1 MDKFCPPSLEQMNI
15 SPHSEGVFFIKGC
28 SKMPSQ
34 AEANNCNE
42 IINNNNSIQMFDI
55 FNDPNLC
62 VAECDTNNW
71 LDFLSK
77 NNNIKM
83 SDILNDPNLQAK
95 ECNPNNCNEIIDG
108 LRADDSLLSKYND
121 INSYREYLDK
131 KIDERNTEG
140 AKECYDLLV
149 NKILAGYSDKMTEE
163 QIDTFKGFGE
173 TILNLTDGFTT
184 APKLDFLNNNKEEES
199 DDDSSSKWTDIEDE
213 QNEKD
218 DSSTEWSDIDEQ
230 EEIEKEEKQED
241 ENDFENL
248 KHPKDMSFKER
259 CDIFTQFVEAQMK
272 AYDAIKKYSKN
283 RDLDMANAG
292 LDMIDMI
299 TVGLVHNFVMNPKYP
314 SPETMEEKIE
324 ASAYYI
330 KALDTVMKKYVKY

>member
-1 MDKFCPPSLEQMNI
+1 MEEALQNWNKWLGILPKIMIDEEYDEYERKEREMEKMIENNPDIDLSQFNLMPNYRGLGIDIDKFCPPSLGQMDI

-34 AEANNCNE
+34 AESNNCNE
-42 IINNNNSIQMFDI
+42 FISNK
-55 FNDPNLC
+55 P
-62 VAECDTNNW
+62 
-71 LDFLSK
+71 
-77 NNNIKM
+77 
-83 SDILNDPNLQAK
+83 
-95 ECNPNNCNEIIDG
+95 
-108 LRADDSLLSKYND
+108 DDDLLLSKCND
-121 INSYREYLDK
+121 INSCREYLDK
-131 KIDERNTEG
+131 KIDERGGEG

-173 TILNLTDGFTT
+173 TILNLTDGFTS
-184 APKLDFLNNNKEEES
+184 APKLNFLNNNKLEES
-199 DDDSSSKWTDIEDE
+199 DDDTSSKWTDIEDE
-213 QNEKD
+213 QDEKD
-218 DSSTEWSDIDEQ
+218 DSSTEWSNIDE
-230 EEIEKEEKQED
+230 EDEIEKEDEEKQEE
-241 ENDFENL
+241 ENNFKNL

-259 CDIFTQFVEAQMK
+259 CDIFTQFLEAQMK

-299 TVGLVHNFVMNPKYP
+299 TVGLVHNFVTNPKYP

-324 ASAYYI
+324 ASAFYI
-330 KALDTVMKKYVKY
+330 KSLDTVMKKYLK